1 MSKKELL
8 PTIKEGKTGTKMRT
22 KFQAPISKGK
32 NEMKINIFGVVLV
45 FRTKTKVY
53 VFQAFFVRFKKKT
66 QGQKKIKKSLSPKKI
81 KGHFEQKTQCF
92 GVTLRFPQKTKEMLT
107 I

>member
-1 MSKKELL
+1 MSLFFFLVSWYRRMMSKKELL

-66 QGQKKIKKSLSPKKI
+66 RPKKN
-81 KGHFEQKTQCF
+81 QKIS
-92 GVTLRFPQKTKEMLT
+92 VPQKNQGPF
-107 I
+107 